1 MHTFMKE
8 QGHSSAEAVL
18 KQFDELY
25 RKYKFMEVNLM
36 QKKKR

>member
-1 MHTFMKE
+1 MKE
-8 QGHSSAEAVL
+8 QGHSSAEAVI

-25 RKYKFMEVNLM
+25 KKYKFMEANLT